1 MFMHQKGELLLR
13 DKVVVV
19 TGASSGI
26 GAAAAEAFAREG
38 AAVLLAARREER
50 LAEICEKLRADG
62 GEASY
67 VVADVAVAADVRH
80 LTRQAV
86 ERYGRLDGAFNNAG
100 VGGNPEP
107 LHEMD
112 DGVYDRI
119 MDVNVRGL
127 WNCLRAEIAAMLP
140 TGGGAIVN
148 NSSVGGLVAIPT
160 AAPYIAAKHAVIGF
174 TRAAAEEY
182 ARQGI
187 RVNAV
192 APGSTRT
199 EITDEWYAANPG
211 LREEIHRIT
220 PQGRTA
226 DPAEIAEAA
235 AWLLSDRASYVTG
248 VVMPVDGGFL
258 NR

>member
-1 MFMHQKGELLLR
+1 MREKTEALLR
-13 DKVVVV
+13 GKAVVVF
-19 TGASSGI
+19 GASSGI
-26 GAAAAEAFAREG
+26 GAAAARTFAREG
-38 AAVLLAARREER
+38 ASVLLAARREEL
-50 LAEICEKLRADG
+50 LAEICDKIEADG
-62 GEASY
+62 SDASY
-67 VVADVAVAADVRH
+67 VVADVVSASAVRH
-80 LTRQAV
+80 VMRTAV
-86 ERYGRLDGAFNNAG
+86 DRYGRLDCAFNNAG

-112 DGVYDRI
+112 DSVYDRI
-119 MDVNVRGL
+119 VDTNVRGL
-127 WNCLRAEIAAMLP
+127 WNCLREEIATMLP

-160 AAPYIAAKHAVIGF
+160 AAPYVASKHAVIGF
-174 TRAAAEEY
+174 TRAAAAEY
-182 ARQGI
+182 ARHGI

-199 EITDEWYAANPG
+199 EITDEWYASTPG
-211 LREEIHRIT
+211 LQDEIHAAT

-248 VVMPVDGGFL
+248 AVLPVDGGFVI
-258 NR
+258 R